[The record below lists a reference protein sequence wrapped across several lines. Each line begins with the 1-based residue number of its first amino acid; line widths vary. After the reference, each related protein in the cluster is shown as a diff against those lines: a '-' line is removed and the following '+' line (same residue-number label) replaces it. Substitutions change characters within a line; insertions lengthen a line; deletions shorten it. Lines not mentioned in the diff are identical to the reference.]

1 VAADGSWNASFP
13 AGPNA
18 GPTEI
23 GADCADPTTG
33 QDIFYYASQDFT
45 FTTTGDGY
53 WMPSDDVASNLCP
66 HCPIVVG
73 PTLYPS
79 YVAFFGDA
87 NFFGPDSSPQW
98 GTSVVGLAA
107 DPRTGVGYWLVGRD
121 GGVFTNGDSVF
132 YGSLP
137 GLGVAV
143 HDIVGIAATPDG
155 GGYWLVGS
163 DGGVFAFGDARFY
176 GSLPGLGAAVHDIV
190 GIAATPDG
198 GGYWLVG
205 SDGGVFA
212 FGGARFYGSLPGE
225 HITPTGPI
233 VGIAATPQG
242 NGYWLAGTDGGVF
255 SLGAAGFHGSLP
267 GQHIDPTKPVV
278 GIAATVDGNGYWLA
292 GADGGV
298 FSFGS
303 APFEGSCAD
312 ACTTDT
318 GAPASFIGISATPA
332 TQSS

>member
-163 DGGVFAFGDARFY
+163 DGGVFAFG
-176 GSLPGLGAAVHDIV
+176 
-190 GIAATPDG
+190 
-198 GGYWLVG
+198 
-205 SDGGVFA
+205 
-212 FGGARFYGSLPGE
+212 GARFYGSLPGE